1 MLLAFFLLPA
11 VIRLHQ
17 TRSYIKLRQLAR
29 RISRLAEISQVKE
42 PIQVY
47 IYIKG
52 WEISWKKKK
61 VLCDDKTFLELAA
74 DR

>member
-29 RISRLAEISQVKE
+29 ERRISRLAEISQVKE
-42 PIQVY
+42 SIQVY
-47 IYIKG
+47 IYIRG
-52 WEISWKKKK
+52 WEISWKKESA
-61 VLCDDKTFLELAA
+61 V
-74 DR
+74 R